1 MKTYIYP
8 ENLRAT
14 VRLWFW
20 NIRDFCIICG
30 GIIVSV
36 MLLAKFL
43 TVIPLSVAACFAFL
57 TIRTDDTAIIDY
69 IINAIRFFLITQQ
82 EYRWRTGDEYER

>member
-43 TVIPLSVAACFAFL
+43 TVIPLAAAACFAFL
-57 TIRTDDTAIIDY
+57 TIRSDDTAIIDY